1 MLLVHFCCYSD
12 NLVDVPSLVNIIA
25 GCSFAVSS
33 EISFGFLSVS
43 DTPELFE
50 RLP

>member
-1 MLLVHFCCYSD
+1 MLSVHFFCYSD
-12 NLVDVPSLVNIIA
+12 NLVDAPSLVNIIA
-25 GCSFAVSS
+25 GCLFAVSS
-33 EISFGFLSVS
+33 EISFEFFSVS